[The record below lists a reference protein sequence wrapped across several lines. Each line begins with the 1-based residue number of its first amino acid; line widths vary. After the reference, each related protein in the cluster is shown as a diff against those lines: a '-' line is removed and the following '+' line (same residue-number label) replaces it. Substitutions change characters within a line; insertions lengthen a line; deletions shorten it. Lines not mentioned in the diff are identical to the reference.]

1 MPSCRSKALAAIRA
15 GAEAVPA
22 LAKGVKSGVPARLTV
37 GSRVRV
43 PVLGGGERRY
53 VNLDNAAS
61 TPPFTGVL
69 KTVNRFSRWYSN
81 VHRGV
86 GFKSRLSSHAFE
98 AARDTVAR
106 FVRATP
112 SDVVLFCRNS
122 THAINHVAQ
131 RVDLSGRPVVLVSSM
146 EHHSNDLPW
155 RRAGQVVHIELDAA
169 GRINEDHFRRLLHQY
184 GPRIGMVAVAGASNV
199 TGIINPIH
207 RYARLAHEV
216 GARILVDAAQLAPH
230 RPIDVRPASDP
241 EHLDFVV
248 FSGHK
253 IYAPFGVGV
262 LVGPRRVF
270 LENDPYEVGGGT
282 VDFVNYG
289 AVAWTGLPDREEAG
303 TPCIV
308 GAIALAAA
316 IERIQEIG
324 WAAIAGHESALT
336 GLALRRMARIPGLT
350 LYGDTDPARAEERL
364 GVMAFN
370 LEGRPHA
377 LIAAILSHEWAVGTR
392 SGCFCAQIHLKHL
405 LGIDEASARKIQERT
420 LAGDHRDGP
429 GAVRLSIGIYNTGGD
444 IDRIVTA
451 LEAIAAGNVR
461 GRYRVDVGSGE
472 YHPTGIRYDY
482 SSYYR
487 G

>member
-1 MPSCRSKALAAIRA
+1 
-15 GAEAVPA
+15 VPA
-22 LAKGVKSGVPARLTV
+22 LAKRGKPGVPARGTSGVPRTSGVPARLTI

-69 KTVNRFSRWYSN
+69 RTVNRFSRWYSN
-81 VHRGV
+81 VHRGM

-98 AARDTVAR
+98 EARDTVAR
-106 FVRATP
+106 FVRAAP
-112 SDVVLFCRNS
+112 SDVVIFCRNT

-131 RVDLSGRPVVLVSSM
+131 RVDLAERPVVLVSGM

-155 RRAGQVVHIELDAA
+155 RKVGQVVHIQLDAA
-169 GRINEDHFRRLLHQY
+169 GRIDEDHFRSLLRQH
-184 GPRIGMVAVAGASNV
+184 GPRVGVVAIAGASNV
-199 TGIINPIH
+199 TGIINPVH

-216 GARILVDAAQLAPH
+216 GARIMVDAAQLAPH
-230 RPIDVRPASDP
+230 RAIDMRPATDP

-253 IYAPFGVGV
+253 IYAPFGAGV
-262 LVGPRRVF
+262 LVGPRRLF

-282 VDFVNYG
+282 VDVVNQSD
-289 AVAWTGLPDREEAG
+289 VAWTDLPDREEAG
-303 TPCIV
+303 TPCII

-316 IERIQEIG
+316 IDRIREIG
-324 WAAIAGHESALT
+324 WPAITGHETALT
-336 GLALRRMARIPGLT
+336 EIALRRLGGISGLT
-350 LYGDTDPARAEERL
+350 LYGDADASRAKNRL

-377 LIAAILSHEWAVGTR
+377 QVAAILSHEWAVGTR
-392 SGCFCAQIHLKHL
+392 SGCFCAQIHVKHL
-405 LGIDEASARKIQERT
+405 LGIDEAQARQMNGRI
-420 LAGDHRDGP
+420 LAGDRRDGP
-429 GAVRLSIGIYNTGGD
+429 GTVRLSIGVYNTVGD
-444 IDRIVTA
+444 IDRIATA
-451 LEAIAAGNVR
+451 LEAIAAGDVR
-461 GRYRVDVGSGE
+461 GKYRVDARSGE

-482 SSYYR
+482 GSYYR
-487 G
+487 D